1 MKQNNMKE
9 TILSAAT
16 DLIIKQGVKNT
27 SLADIAK
34 ASNISKG
41 TLYYH
46 YSSKNDLICAIADMH
61 LEVIT
66 KAVLDCVHGIGTDD
80 SSINMVNLIM
90 EKISSIEGRGR
101 IHMYLLCEAIT
112 ENDTLKES
120 IKVKYFEWRN
130 TLKQEISKTVK
141 YNKDAEALSFLLVSV
156 VDGLVV
162 QGLLKSVR
170 ICQSPEKKELLTEAI
185 PEQSRGQILHWKNF
199 GKSLV

>member
-9 TILSAAT
+9 IILSSAT
-16 DLIIKQGVKNT
+16 DLITKQGIKNT

-61 LEVIT
+61 LEAIT
-66 KAVLDCVHGIGTDD
+66 KAVLDCVHGIGSDD
-80 SSINMVNLIM
+80 CSVNMINLIM

-112 ENDTLKES
+112 ENDTLKNS

-130 TLKQEISKTVK
+130 TLKQEISKSVK
-141 YNKDAEALSFLLVSV
+141 NDKDAESLSFLLVSI

-162 QGLLKSVR
+162 QGLLKSETVPYEN
-170 ICQSPEKKELLTEAI
+170 IANFLL
-185 PEQSRGQILHWKNF
+185 KNW
-199 GKSLV
+199 L

>member
-9 TILSAAT
+9 TILLSAT
-16 DLIIKQGVKNT
+16 SLIIKQGIKNT

-66 KAVLDCVHGIGTDD
+66 NAVLDCVYGIGNYDAST
-80 SSINMVNLIM
+80 NMINLIM
-90 EKISSIEGRGR
+90 EKISSIEDRGR

-112 ENDTLKES
+112 ENDTLRES
-120 IKVKYFEWRN
+120 IKVKYLEWRN
-130 TLKQEISKTVK
+130 TLKKAISKNVK
-141 YNKDAEALSFLLVSV
+141 DDKDAEALSFLLVSI

-162 QGLLKSVR
+162 QGLLKS
-170 ICQSPEKKELLTEAI
+170 EKIPYENIAEFLL
-185 PEQSRGQILHWKNF
+185 KNWI
-199 GKSLV
+199 

>member
-16 DLIIKQGVKNT
+16 DLIIKQGIKNT

-46 YSSKNDLICAIADMH
+46 YSSKNDLICAITNMH
-61 LEVIT
+61 LEAIT
-66 KAVLDCVHGIGTDD
+66 KAVLDCVHGIGSDD
-80 SSINMVNLIM
+80 TSVNMVNLIM

-112 ENDTLKES
+112 ENDTLRES

-141 YNKDAEALSFLLVSV
+141 NDKNAEAISFLLVSV

-162 QGLLKSVR
+162 QGLLKSETVPYEN
-170 ICQSPEKKELLTEAI
+170 IASFLL
-185 PEQSRGQILHWKNF
+185 
-199 GKSLV
+199 KSWL

>member
-1 MKQNNMKE
+1 
-9 TILSAAT
+9 
-16 DLIIKQGVKNT
+16 
-27 SLADIAK
+27 
-34 ASNISKG
+34 
-41 TLYYH
+41 
-46 YSSKNDLICAIADMH
+46 MH

-141 YNKDAEALSFLLVSV
+141 DNKDAEALSFLLVSV

-162 QGLLKSVR
+162 QGLLKSET
-170 ICQSPEKKELLTEAI
+170 IPYENIASFLL
-185 PEQSRGQILHWKNF
+185 
-199 GKSLV
+199 KSWL

>member
-1 MKQNNMKE
+1 
-9 TILSAAT
+9 
-16 DLIIKQGVKNT
+16 
-27 SLADIAK
+27 
-34 ASNISKG
+34 
-41 TLYYH
+41 
-46 YSSKNDLICAIADMH
+46 MH

-80 SSINMVNLIM
+80 SSVNMVNLIM

-141 YNKDAEALSFLLVSV
+141 DNKDAEALSFLLVSV

-162 QGLLKSVR
+162 QGLLKSET
-170 ICQSPEKKELLTEAI
+170 IPYENIASFLLR
-185 PEQSRGQILHWKNF
+185 SWL
-199 GKSLV
+199 

>member
-1 MKQNNMKE
+1 
-9 TILSAAT
+9 
-16 DLIIKQGVKNT
+16 
-27 SLADIAK
+27 
-34 ASNISKG
+34 
-41 TLYYH
+41 
-46 YSSKNDLICAIADMH
+46 
-61 LEVIT
+61 
-66 KAVLDCVHGIGTDD
+66 
-80 SSINMVNLIM
+80 
-90 EKISSIEGRGR
+90 
-101 IHMYLLCEAIT
+101 MYLLCEAIT

>member
-1 MKQNNMKE
+1 MKQNNMKD
-9 TILSAAT
+9 TILSKAT

-66 KAVLDCVHGIGTDD
+66 KAVLDCVSKID
-80 SSINMVNLIM
+80 SDYNSSNMVNVIM
-90 EKISSIEGRGR
+90 EKISSIEDRGR

-112 ENDTLKES
+112 ENDTLRES
-120 IKVKYFEWRN
+120 IKIKYFEWRN

-141 YNKDAEALSFLLVSV
+141 DNNDAEAISFLLVSV

-162 QGLLKSVR
+162 QGLLKSETIPYENVA
-170 ICQSPEKKELLTEAI
+170 SFLL
-185 PEQSRGQILHWKNF
+185 
-199 GKSLV
+199 KSWL

>member
-1 MKQNNMKE
+1 
-9 TILSAAT
+9 
-16 DLIIKQGVKNT
+16 
-27 SLADIAK
+27 
-34 ASNISKG
+34 
-41 TLYYH
+41 
-46 YSSKNDLICAIADMH
+46 MH

-162 QGLLKSVR
+162 QGLLKSET
-170 ICQSPEKKELLTEAI
+170 IPYENIASFLL
-185 PEQSRGQILHWKNF
+185 
-199 GKSLV
+199 KSWL

>member
-9 TILSAAT
+9 TLLSAAT

-80 SSINMVNLIM
+80 SSVNMVNLIM

-141 YNKDAEALSFLLVSV
+141 DDKDAEALSFLLVSV

-162 QGLLKSVR
+162 QGLLKSEN
-170 ICQSPEKKELLTEAI
+170 IASFLL
-185 PEQSRGQILHWKNF
+185 
-199 GKSLV
+199 KSWL

>member
-1 MKQNNMKE
+1 
-9 TILSAAT
+9 
-16 DLIIKQGVKNT
+16 
-27 SLADIAK
+27 
-34 ASNISKG
+34 
-41 TLYYH
+41 
-46 YSSKNDLICAIADMH
+46 MH

-80 SSINMVNLIM
+80 SSVNMVNLIM

-162 QGLLKSVR
+162 QGLLKSET
-170 ICQSPEKKELLTEAI
+170 IPYENIASFLL
-185 PEQSRGQILHWKNF
+185 
-199 GKSLV
+199 KSWL

>member
-1 MKQNNMKE
+1 MRYCRHAFRSYN
-9 TILSAAT
+9 
-16 DLIIKQGVKNT
+16 
-27 SLADIAK
+27 
-34 ASNISKG
+34 KG
-41 TLYYH
+41 
-46 YSSKNDLICAIADMH
+46 
-61 LEVIT
+61 
-66 KAVLDCVHGIGTDD
+66 VLDCVHGIGTDD

-162 QGLLKSVR
+162 QGLLKSET
-170 ICQSPEKKELLTEAI
+170 IPYENIASFLL
-185 PEQSRGQILHWKNF
+185 
-199 GKSLV
+199 KSWL

>member
-1 MKQNNMKE
+1 MKQNNMKDI
-9 TILSAAT
+9 ILSKAT
-16 DLIIKQGVKNT
+16 DLIIKQGIKNT

-46 YSSKNDLICAIADMH
+46 YSSKNDLICAVADMH

-66 KAVLDCVHGIGTDD
+66 KAVLDCVSGIESNDT
-80 SSINMVNLIM
+80 SSNMVNLIM

-112 ENDTLKES
+112 ENDTLRES

-130 TLKQEISKTVK
+130 TLKQEISKTIK
-141 YNKDAEALSFLLVSV
+141 DTHDAEAISFLLVSI

-162 QGLLKSVR
+162 QGLLKSETIPYENVA
-170 ICQSPEKKELLTEAI
+170 SFLL
-185 PEQSRGQILHWKNF
+185 
-199 GKSLV
+199 KSWL

>member
-9 TILSAAT
+9 TILSSAT
-16 DLIIKQGVKNT
+16 DLITKQGIKNT

-61 LEVIT
+61 LEAIT
-66 KAVLDCVHGIGTDD
+66 KAVLDCVSGIGVDN
-80 SSINMVNLIM
+80 SSTSMINLIM
-90 EKISSIEGRGR
+90 DKISSIENRGR

-112 ENDTLKES
+112 ENDMLRQS
-120 IKVKYFEWRN
+120 IKVKYLEWRN
-130 TLKQEISKTVK
+130 TLKNEISKTIK
-141 YNKDAEALSFLLVSV
+141 NDNDAEALSFLLVSI

-162 QGLLKSVR
+162 QGLLKSES
-170 ICQSPEKKELLTEAI
+170 IPYENIANFLL
-185 PEQSRGQILHWKNF
+185 KNW
-199 GKSLV
+199 L

>member
-1 MKQNNMKE
+1 MKQNNMKD
-9 TILSAAT
+9 TILSKAT

-66 KAVLDCVHGIGTDD
+66 KAVLDCVSKID
-80 SSINMVNLIM
+80 SDYTSSNMVNVIM

-112 ENDTLKES
+112 ENDTLRES
-120 IKVKYFEWRN
+120 IKIKYFEWRN

-141 YNKDAEALSFLLVSV
+141 DNNDAEAISFLLVSV

-162 QGLLKSVR
+162 QGLLKSETIPYENVA
-170 ICQSPEKKELLTEAI
+170 SFLL
-185 PEQSRGQILHWKNF
+185 
-199 GKSLV
+199 KSWL

>member
-1 MKQNNMKE
+1 MKLNRAVKQNHSMKE
-9 TILSAAT
+9 KILLASI
-16 DLIIKQGVKNT
+16 DLMRKNGIKNT
-27 SLADIAK
+27 SLADIAN

-80 SSINMVNLIM
+80 SSVNMVNLIM

-141 YNKDAEALSFLLVSV
+141 DNKDAEALSFLLVSV

-162 QGLLKSVR
+162 QGLLKSET
-170 ICQSPEKKELLTEAI
+170 IPYENIASFLL
-185 PEQSRGQILHWKNF
+185 
-199 GKSLV
+199 KSWL

>member
-46 YSSKNDLICAIADMH
+46 YSSKNDLICAIANMH

-66 KAVLDCVHGIGTDD
+66 KAVLDCVHWHRNCD
-80 SSINMVNLIM
+80 SSVI
-90 EKISSIEGRGR
+90 
-101 IHMYLLCEAIT
+101 
-112 ENDTLKES
+112 
-120 IKVKYFEWRN
+120 W
-130 TLKQEISKTVK
+130 
-141 YNKDAEALSFLLVSV
+141 
-156 VDGLVV
+156 
-162 QGLLKSVR
+162 
-170 ICQSPEKKELLTEAI
+170 
-185 PEQSRGQILHWKNF
+185 
-199 GKSLV
+199 

>member
-1 MKQNNMKE
+1 MKSNNTMKE
-9 TILSAAT
+9 NILLSAT
-16 DLIIKQGVKNT
+16 ELIAKNGIKNT

-34 ASNISKG
+34 ALGISKG

-80 SSINMVNLIM
+80 SSVNMVNLIM

-141 YNKDAEALSFLLVSV
+141 DNKDAEALSFLLVSV

-162 QGLLKSVR
+162 QGLLKSETVPYEN
-170 ICQSPEKKELLTEAI
+170 IASFLL
-185 PEQSRGQILHWKNF
+185 
-199 GKSLV
+199 KSWL

>member
-46 YSSKNDLICAIADMH
+46 YSSKNDLICAIANMH

-80 SSINMVNLIM
+80 SSVNMVNLIM

-130 TLKQEISKTVK
+130 TLKQEISKTIK
-141 YNKDAEALSFLLVSV
+141 DDNDAEALSFLLVSV

-162 QGLLKSVR
+162 QGLLKSETVPYEN
-170 ICQSPEKKELLTEAI
+170 IASFLL
-185 PEQSRGQILHWKNF
+185 
-199 GKSLV
+199 KSWL

>member
-112 ENDTLKES
+112 ENDTL
-120 IKVKYFEWRN
+120 
-130 TLKQEISKTVK
+130 
-141 YNKDAEALSFLLVSV
+141 
-156 VDGLVV
+156 
-162 QGLLKSVR
+162 
-170 ICQSPEKKELLTEAI
+170 
-185 PEQSRGQILHWKNF
+185 
-199 GKSLV
+199 

>member
-9 TILSAAT
+9 LILSKAT
-16 DLIIKQGVKNT
+16 DLIIKQGIKNT

-61 LEVIT
+61 LEIIT
-66 KAVLDCVHGIGTDD
+66 QAVLDCVHGID
-80 SSINMVNLIM
+80 SHGSSSNMVNLIM

-112 ENDTLKES
+112 ENDTLRES
-120 IKVKYFEWRN
+120 IKFKYFEWRN

-141 YNKDAEALSFLLVSV
+141 DINDAEAISFLLVSV

-162 QGLLKSVR
+162 QGLLKSET
-170 ICQSPEKKELLTEAI
+170 IPYESIASFLL
-185 PEQSRGQILHWKNF
+185 
-199 GKSLV
+199 KSWL

>member
-1 MKQNNMKE
+1 MHVCNSAYL
-9 TILSAAT
+9 IL
-16 DLIIKQGVKNT
+16 
-27 SLADIAK
+27 
-34 ASNISKG
+34 
-41 TLYYH
+41 
-46 YSSKNDLICAIADMH
+46 
-61 LEVIT
+61 T

-162 QGLLKSVR
+162 QGLLKSET
-170 ICQSPEKKELLTEAI
+170 IPYENIASFLL
-185 PEQSRGQILHWKNF
+185 
-199 GKSLV
+199 KSWL

>member
-80 SSINMVNLIM
+80 SSVNMVNLI
-90 EKISSIEGRGR
+90 IEGRGR

-141 YNKDAEALSFLLVSV
+141 DNKDAEALSFLLVSV

-162 QGLLKSVR
+162 QGLLKSET
-170 ICQSPEKKELLTEAI
+170 IPYENIASFLL
-185 PEQSRGQILHWKNF
+185 
-199 GKSLV
+199 KSWL

>member
-1 MKQNNMKE
+1 
-9 TILSAAT
+9 
-16 DLIIKQGVKNT
+16 
-27 SLADIAK
+27 
-34 ASNISKG
+34 
-41 TLYYH
+41 
-46 YSSKNDLICAIADMH
+46 MH

-80 SSINMVNLIM
+80 FSVNLVNLIM

-141 YNKDAEALSFLLVSV
+141 DNKDAEALSFLLVSV

-162 QGLLKSVR
+162 QGLLKSET
-170 ICQSPEKKELLTEAI
+170 IPYENIASFLL
-185 PEQSRGQILHWKNF
+185 
-199 GKSLV
+199 KSWL

>member
-9 TILSAAT
+9 TILSVAT
-16 DLIIKQGVKNT
+16 DLITKQGIKNT

-61 LEVIT
+61 LEAIT
-66 KAVLDCVHGIGTDD
+66 KAVLDCVHGIGSDD
-80 SSINMVNLIM
+80 SSVNMINLIM

-112 ENDTLKES
+112 ENDTLREA

-130 TLKQEISKTVK
+130 TLKQEISKSVK
-141 YNKDAEALSFLLVSV
+141 NDKDAESLSFLLVSI

-162 QGLLKSVR
+162 QGLLKSETVPYEN
-170 ICQSPEKKELLTEAI
+170 IANFLL
-185 PEQSRGQILHWKNF
+185 KNW
-199 GKSLV
+199 L

>member
-1 MKQNNMKE
+1 
-9 TILSAAT
+9 
-16 DLIIKQGVKNT
+16 
-27 SLADIAK
+27 
-34 ASNISKG
+34 
-41 TLYYH
+41 
-46 YSSKNDLICAIADMH
+46 MH

-66 KAVLDCVHGIGTDD
+66 TAVLDCVHGIGTDD
-80 SSINMVNLIM
+80 SSVNMVNLIM

-162 QGLLKSVR
+162 QGLLKSET
-170 ICQSPEKKELLTEAI
+170 IPYENIASFLL
-185 PEQSRGQILHWKNF
+185 
-199 GKSLV
+199 KSWL